1 MSSYTKVPELSL
13 ADYLATGTSE
23 SFSAELYEGLKHY
36 GFIILRDHG
45 IPEELLDKAY
55 ALSEQFFSQS
65 AEEKAR
71 YYVKGEAYQRGY
83 VPFGRE
89 HAKNNPYPDLKE
101 MWHQGREPSAEHP
114 YVAGYPKNIWPDS
127 PAEYETVFK
136 QLYTALDAA
145 GQQVLEALTVG
156 LGLHS
161 NYFSDLASGGN
172 SLLRVL
178 HYPPLGEGVDP
189 NCVRAA
195 AHEDIN
201 LITLLVA
208 ASSSGLELLDRDG
221 SWLPVTGSQNAII
234 VDAGDMLARITNN
247 VIPATTHRVVNP
259 KGPNTARY
267 SMPFFLHPK
276 SDAVLECL
284 DDCKDGNEQE
294 PITADDFLT
303 QRLHEIGFKSER
315 AKS

>member
-1 MSSYTKVPELSL
+1 MSTYTQVPELSL
-13 ADYLATGTSE
+13 SDYLAPATSE
-23 SFSAELYEGLKHY
+23 IFSKELIAGLKYY

-45 IPEELLDKAY
+45 ISEELLDKAY
-55 ALSEQFFSQS
+55 KLSAQFFEQPQEAK
-65 AEEKAR
+65 AEH
-71 YYVKGEAYQRGY
+71 YVKGEAYQRGY

-89 HAKNNPYPDLKE
+89 HAKDNPYPDLKE
-101 MWHQGREPSAEHP
+101 MWHLGREPSAEHP
-114 YVAGYPKNIWPDS
+114 YAENYPTNIWPS
-127 PAEYETVFK
+127 YPEEFTEVFK
-136 QLYTALDAA
+136 ELYSALDAA
-145 GQQVLEALTVG
+145 GQQVLEALTPG
-156 LGLHS
+156 LDVPAD
-161 NYFSDLASGGN
+161 YFQDLASGGN
-172 SLLRVL
+172 SLMRIL

-221 SWLPVTGSQNAII
+221 TWLPVNGSPNAII

-276 SDAVLECL
+276 PDAVLECIES
-284 DDCKDGNEQE
+284 CRDGNEQE
-294 PITADDFLT
+294 PITADGFLT
-303 QRLHEIGFKSER
+303 QRLHEIGFKKE
-315 AKS
+315 

>member
-1 MSSYTKVPELSL
+1 MTSYTQVPELSL
-13 ADYLATGTSE
+13 ADYLDPAS
-23 SFSAELYEGLKHY
+23 SAAFSAELFESLKYY
-36 GFIILRDHG
+36 GFIILKDHG
-45 IPEELLDKAY
+45 ISQQLLDSAY
-55 ALSEQFFSQS
+55 DLSEQFFQQS
-65 AEEKAR
+65 AESKAQ

-101 MWHQGREPSAEHP
+101 MWHQGREPCAEHP
-114 YVAGYPKNIWPDS
+114 YAADYPKNVWPSFPDR
-127 PAEYETVFK
+127 YQQVFSE
-136 QLYTALDAA
+136 LYTALDNA
-145 GQQVLEALTVG
+145 GQQVLEALTSG
-156 LGLHS
+156 LGVAPD
-161 NYFSDLASGGN
+161 YFSELASGGN
-172 SLLRVL
+172 SLLRCL

-221 SWLPVTGSQNAII
+221 SWLPVNGSQNAII

-259 KGPNTARY
+259 QGPNTARY

-276 SDAVLECL
+276 PNAVLACL
-284 DDCKDGNEQE
+284 DSCQDGNEQE
-294 PITADDFLT
+294 PITADGFLT
-303 QRLHEIGFKSER
+303 QRLHEIGFKSE
-315 AKS
+315 

>member
-1 MSSYTKVPELSL
+1 MSNYTQVPELSL
-13 ADYLATGTSE
+13 SDFLLPERKAAFGE
-23 SFSAELYEGLKHY
+23 ELIAGLKYY

-45 IPEELLDKAY
+45 IAEELLDQAY
-55 ALSEQFFSQS
+55 ALSEQFFQQPES
-65 AEEKAR
+65 EKAK
-71 YYVKGEAYQRGY
+71 YFVKGEAYQRGF

-89 HAKNNPYPDLKE
+89 HAKDNPYPDLKE
-101 MWHQGREPSAEHP
+101 MWHLGREPSAEHP
-114 YVAGYPKNIWPDS
+114 YAADYPKNVWPS
-127 PAEYETVFK
+127 YPAEFSQVFK
-136 QLYTALDAA
+136 ELYLALDAV
-145 GQQVLEALTVG
+145 GQQVLEALTPG
-156 LGLHS
+156 LDVPS
-161 NYFSDLASGGN
+161 NYFNELASGGN
-172 SLLRVL
+172 SLMRIL

-221 SWLPVTGSQNAII
+221 SWLPVNGSPNAII

-259 KGPNTARY
+259 TGPNTARY

-276 SDAVLECL
+276 PDSVLACIES
-284 DDCKDGNEQE
+284 CKDGNEQE
-294 PITADDFLT
+294 PITADEFLT
-303 QRLHEIGFKSER
+303 QRLHEIGFKT
-315 AKS
+315 A